1 MAKKQKV
8 TKQVAGSSQMKL
20 SLKLD
25 EAKIAQIQKCLK
37 KGKLTITVANVA
49 TLARGGNGY
58 LYD

>member
-8 TKQVAGSSQMKL
+8 TKQAATSQMKL
-20 SLKLD
+20 ALKLD
-25 EAKIAQIQKCLK
+25 PEKIAQIQKCLK
-37 KGKLTITVANVA
+37 KGKLTITVSNVA